1 MRNIFLAL
9 ILIFFNTNIALAES
23 KKENPLF
30 VTITAKWCTSCQN
43 LKPSVEELE
52 YVYNGKVDFLT
63 LDISNKESLETSLK
77 KAEEAGIAGFFN
89 KNKINVPTVGIFCN
103 STSTPDKIF
112 IGESNKAVYEKA
124 LEEMFSPNH
133 QICSL

>member
-1 MRNIFLAL
+1 MKRIFLAL
-9 ILIFFNTNIALAES
+9 MLFFFNTNIAFAEN

-30 VTITAKWCTSCQN
+30 VTITAKWCTSCQS

-63 LDISNKESLETSLK
+63 LDISNKESLESSLK

-89 KNKINVPTVGIFCN
+89 NNKVNVPTVGIFCN
-103 STSTPDKIF
+103 TTSKPDKIF
-112 IGESNKAVYEKA
+112 TGESNKAVYEKA